1 LVFKGYKVDFV
12 QWGYLAPISQ
22 PPPGTILL
30 GIKKGPQET
39 QLSENSRNEKG
50 VHPIST
56 SFSVDGEMFL
66 QWKSEVFEEESFGK
80 PNGGFATW
88 CLKQDF
94 KPPQVVALSRVDK
107 YDFECRAT
115 QTKLKVI
122 YT

>member
-1 LVFKGYKVDFV
+1 LCSG
-12 QWGYLAPISQ
+12 GYLGPRRWPS
-22 PPPGTILL
+22 PGTNLL

-66 QWKSEVFEEESFGK
+66 QWKSEVFEEQSFGK

-88 CLKQDF
+88 CLKQTF
-94 KPPQVVALSRVDK
+94 KPPQVVALSAVNED
-107 YDFECRAT
+107 DFECRQT
-115 QTKLKVI
+115 QTELKVI
-122 YT
+122 FT